1 VVFVMARK
9 VVIRETIHKKTTLEV
24 RMRDSVDQHVA
35 LWSKE
40 LDWLDPVKEA
50 IFARLAILARHT
62 AQARRDTL
70 DARGL
75 SHWQFKVLLML
86 RRLGPPYSASP
97 SQLADMLGLT
107 RGALSARLGPL
118 EEAGLITR
126 ANDAA
131 DRRRVHVRLTPAGY
145 QAFEQHA
152 SSEEQGEGALLSVL
166 TPEEKQTLADLLRK
180 LVAGVE
186 SGPDA
191 ARAVA
196 EPAVGEPAVGEP
208 APSSAAPV
216 SP

>member
-1 VVFVMARK
+1 M
-9 VVIRETIHKKTTLEV
+9 E
-24 RMRDSVDQHVA
+24 DSVDQHVA

-62 AQARRDTL
+62 AAARRDTL
-70 DARGL
+70 DSHGFR
-75 SHWQFKVLLML
+75 HWQFKILLML
-86 RRLGPPYSASP
+86 RRLGPPYTASP

-126 ANDAA
+126 ENDAA

-152 SSEEQGEGALLSVL
+152 AAEERGENALLSVL
-166 TPEEKQTLADLLRK
+166 TPDEKQALADLLRK

-186 SGPDA
+186 SAHDPTAPLCRDGSNDDA
-191 ARAVA
+191 RT
-196 EPAVGEPAVGEP
+196 
-208 APSSAAPV
+208 S
-216 SP
+216 